1 MRFLQ
6 LYPAFMKDGLLDN
19 SYFIAKIT
27 KNEKEGDTLPGDRI
41 LTLF

>member
-1 MRFLQ
+1 
-6 LYPAFMKDGLLDN
+6 MKDGLLDK

-41 LTLF
+41 LTLFQTQD